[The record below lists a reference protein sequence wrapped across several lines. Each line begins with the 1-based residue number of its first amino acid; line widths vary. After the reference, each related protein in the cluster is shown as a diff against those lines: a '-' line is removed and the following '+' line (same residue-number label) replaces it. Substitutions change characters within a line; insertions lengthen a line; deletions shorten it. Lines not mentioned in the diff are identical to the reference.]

1 MDMKLD
7 DWIVGE
13 GAESGREY
21 LVRTKK
27 PRCVVAMDEPEETV
41 LAPIVFVNDFGEG
54 FYVEAWLDPE
64 PSKAEHEEIL
74 REASRALDTFTEKAA
89 QANSGEGD

>member
-1 MDMKLD
+1 MEFQE
-7 DWIVGE
+7 WIVGE

-21 LVRTKK
+21 LVRTRK

-64 PSKAEHEEIL
+64 PSKAEHEAIL
-74 REASRALDTFTEKAA
+74 KEASRVLDAFTEKAA
-89 QANSGEGD
+89 QANAGEGE